1 MKSRVW
7 IGLGAAAILFLYGPL
22 PAHAQ
27 AGMEAG
33 AITSHSAGL
42 APKPK
47 ETGSSTATT
56 TTRTSGAVGGSK
68 MVGGKPVATTLPERH
83 VRPPSGAPG
92 TISGQ
97 VLEHGNGKPV
107 KNVLLRLVSTEPQY
121 VIETK
126 LSRTD
131 STGSWSFSDVEP
143 GRWSLAIDPD
153 RLPET
158 YGLSD
163 SPRIVVVAKH
173 DDLHAAP
180 FSLYRT
186 ACVGGHVQWA
196 DGYVFSDA
204 PVLVAPWHAGLPPA
218 RGRVNGVG
226 DYEICSAPADS
237 AMVWLVLRDGR
248 RIGTPVKL
256 AIGHAA
262 RVDFKPP
269 AIEDMPGTEL
279 FLNARTA
286 SGTKVPFARLLLVG
300 RRLGVAAE
308 PWVVYV
314 QDATADREGEV
325 MTHVPYGT
333 YEILGWNPRQGE
345 WGRVEQMVIARGSG
359 QSFEHE
365 VTLRGT
371 STADEQ
377 AAWRQD
383 LLARADDFQLR
394 WVP

>member
-1 MKSRVW
+1 M
-7 IGLGAAAILFLYGPL
+7 
-22 PAHAQ
+22 
-27 AGMEAG
+27 
-33 AITSHSAGL
+33 
-42 APKPK
+42 
-47 ETGSSTATT
+47 
-56 TTRTSGAVGGSK
+56 
-68 MVGGKPVATTLPERH
+68 
-83 VRPPSGAPG
+83 
-92 TISGQ
+92 
-97 VLEHGNGKPV
+97 LEHGNGKPV
-107 KNVLLRLVSTEPQY
+107 KDVLLRLVSTEPQY
-121 VIETK
+121 VVETK

-131 STGSWSFSDVEP
+131 STGSWSFTDVEP
-143 GRWSLAIDPD
+143 GRWSLAVDPD

-158 YGLSD
+158 YGLSE
-163 SPRIVVVAKH
+163 SPRIVVVAKK
-173 DDLHAAP
+173 DNLHAAP

-204 PVLVAPWHAGLPPA
+204 PVLVAPWHAGLPAA

-237 AMVWLVLRDGR
+237 AMVWIVLRDGR

-256 AIGHAA
+256 AIGRAA

-345 WGRVEQMVIARGSG
+345 WGRVEQLVIARGAG
-359 QSFEHE
+359 ESFEHE
-365 VTLRGT
+365 VILRGT
-371 STADEQ
+371 STSEEQ